1 MKGAVRNH
9 KRDLEILFLRNV
21 RGWTLTA
28 IGEKYNIT
36 KGRARVLYDRIAEEK
51 KKEEE
56 SNKQMGI
63 GA

>member
-21 RGWTLTA
+21 KGLTFTQ

-36 KGRARVLYDRIAEEK
+36 KGRARVLYNRIMEDR

-56 SNKQMGI
+56 TSKRMGI

>member
-9 KRDLEILFLRNV
+9 KRDLEILFLRDT
-21 RGWTLTA
+21 REWTFTKIA
-28 IGEKYNIT
+28 QKYDIT
-36 KGRARVLYDRIAEEK
+36 KGRARVLYNRMVEDR

-56 SNKQMGI
+56 TSKRMGI